1 MTLNF
6 DLKFH
11 DKIIKNIPDDLDIS
25 SDLKNELNDLVER
38 NEEYNFNN
46 YLRYTNIFVKYI
58 PTFFNFEYNEKY
70 SFDKYSWVKEIL
82 DILDNEKSF
91 EELEKI
97 AFENDNKIM
106 DKFEEAFHKELKKK
120 GLM

>member
-6 DLKFH
+6 DLRFH

-25 SDLKNELNDLVER
+25 NDLKDELNDLVER
-38 NEEYNFNN
+38 NEEYNFDN

-70 SFDKYSWVKEIL
+70 SFDKYSWIKEIL

-106 DKFEEAFHKELKKK
+106 NKFEEAFHKELKNK